1 MKLSEPRT
9 WENRMRVF
17 DYCYEEDSSVAVKHI
32 FTCNFEDL
40 QAEATRLFQR
50 VQLDVEMG
58 WQEVES
64 AVAKG
69 SCS

>member
-1 MKLSEPRT
+1 MKLGEPRT

-17 DYCYEEDSSVAVKHI
+17 DYYYEDNGSVAVKHV
-32 FTCNFEDL
+32 FTCNFENL

-50 VQLDVEMG
+50 VQSDVEMG

-69 SCS
+69 RY